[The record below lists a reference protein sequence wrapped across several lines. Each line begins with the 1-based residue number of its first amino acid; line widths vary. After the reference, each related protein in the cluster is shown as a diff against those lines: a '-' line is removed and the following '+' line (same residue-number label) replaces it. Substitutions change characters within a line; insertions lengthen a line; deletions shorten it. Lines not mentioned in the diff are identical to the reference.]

1 MLSPDEREVL
11 ETRLKELCD
20 AEDYAAATTLTV
32 EKYGP
37 EILGYLVAVARTESD
52 AADAFSLFSEDLWR
66 GIAKFRWE
74 ASMRTW
80 AYTLARNALRRLVR
94 TPERKARKVP
104 LSRSPEVFDMAEKV
118 RTETMDY
125 LRTEVKDQVAE
136 LRKELD
142 PEDQTLFVLRISRQ
156 MSWTEIARVMSD
168 DAAVDPTDE
177 AEIKR
182 LSARYRK
189 RFERAKNALAE
200 LVKERGIRS

>member
-1 MLSPDEREVL
+1 MLSPEEREEL
-11 ETRLKELCD
+11 ETRLESLCA
-20 AEDYAAATTLTV
+20 AEDYPAATTLTI

-66 GIAKFRWE
+66 GIGKFRWE

-94 TPERKARKVP
+94 TPDRKARKVP
-104 LSRSPEVFDMAEKV
+104 ISRSPEVSNMAEKV
-118 RTETMDY
+118 RTETMNY

-156 MSWTEIARVMSD
+156 MSWVEIARVMNDEDDLD
-168 DAAVDPTDE
+168 DAELKKV
-177 AEIKR
+177 
-182 LSARYRK
+182 SAKYRK
-189 RFERAKNALAE
+189 RFERAKNTLAE
-200 LVKERGIRS
+200 LVRERGIRA

>member
-1 MLSPDEREVL
+1 VLSAEEREVL
-11 ETRLKELCD
+11 ETQLKTLCD
-20 AEDYAAATTLTV
+20 GGDYPAATTITI

-37 EILGYLVAVARTESD
+37 EILGYLVAVGRTESD

-66 GIAKFRWE
+66 GIEKFRWE

-94 TPERKARKVP
+94 TPDRKARKVP
-104 LSRSPEVFDMAEKV
+104 LSRSPEVLDMAEKV
-118 RTETMDY
+118 RTQTMDY

-156 MSWTEIARVMSD
+156 MSWVEIARVMSE
-168 DAAVDPTDE
+168 DAEADE
-177 AEIKR
+177 AEIKK
-182 LSARYRK
+182 LSAKYRK
-189 RFERAKNALAE
+189 RFERAKNTLAE
-200 LVKERGIRS
+200 LVRERGLR